1 MHLLDRA
8 LETDAL
14 AVRAKLR
21 VRGEDIV
28 GARSTIGLD
37 IGTSGVRAAELTVGR
52 NGPRL
57 DRFGQVAVPVGAVN
71 DGEVIDVDI
80 VAGALKKLWSEAKF
94 SSKHV
99 ALGVANQK
107 VVVRQADI
115 PWMEQAELRKAL
127 AFQVADL
134 IPMPIDQAILDFH
147 PLEEFVNDS
156 GARMLRVLLVAASRD
171 MVSSALA
178 AVEKAGLRPTSVD
191 LSPFALIRSLA
202 NRDHLGME
210 VDAEA
215 LIDIGAR
222 VTNIAVHQGGIPR
235 FVRILLMGGG
245 DLTDAVAERMGVPVD
260 EAELAKQQLGIPG
273 DASERDA
280 HPAGRVIESS
290 VTTFVEEVRGSLDYY
305 LASPG
310 ATPIRHVVVGGG
322 GARLRNL
329 AARLSTATRLPVE
342 YAKPMA
348 ALRIG
353 KTGLSADQ
361 LAYIE
366 PLVAVPVGLA
376 LGVAS

>member
-1 MHLLDRA
+1 M
-8 LETDAL
+8 
-14 AVRAKLR
+14 
-21 VRGEDIV
+21 

-37 IGTSGVRAAELTVGR
+37 IGTSGVRAAELSLGR
-52 NGPRL
+52 NGARL
-57 DRFGQVAVPVGAVN
+57 DRFGQVAVPLGAVN

-80 VAGALKKLWSEAKF
+80 VAGALRRLWSEAKF
-94 SSKHV
+94 SSKRV

-147 PLEEFVNDS
+147 TLEEFVNDS
-156 GARMLRVLLVAASRD
+156 GARTLRVLLVAASRD
-171 MVSSALA
+171 MINSALA
-178 AVEKAGLRPTSVD
+178 AVQKAGLRPTSVD
-191 LSPFALIRSLA
+191 LSPFALIRALA
-202 NRDHLGME
+202 NQDHLGME

-215 LIDIGAR
+215 LIDIGAS

-245 DLTDAVAERMGVPVD
+245 HLTDAVAERMGVPVH
-260 EAELAKQQLGIPG
+260 EAEVAKQQLGIP
-273 DASERDA
+273 ANSSERDA
-280 HPAGRVIESS
+280 HPAARAIEAS

-310 ATPIRHVVVGGG
+310 ATPIRRVVLGGG

-342 YAKPMA
+342 FAQPMA
-348 ALRIG
+348 GLRIG